1 MVPQPVFSHRNL
13 FRQACIFSGI
23 ERKIITYQFVKE
35 MEMSDYF
42 AHTCGDKK
50 EDLLDHLKKT
60 ADLAKLFTK
69 DFGSAA
75 VGSQIALLH
84 DVGKHTVYFQEVLE
98 RKRKGI
104 DHAIVGAEVYS
115 ELCGYG
121 WIPNKRLALTICM
134 CIACHHSVLHRETGY
149 PVPTD
154 FKSIIQTLT
163 GDREKKNALSSHKEW
178 EQILDFVRNNEL
190 MIKISKSDYL
200 DIKSMNHLTRMF
212 YARMLFS
219 CLVDADYTATASF
232 EDPQYQQ
239 KAEGEA
245 LDPQKRIEDLQEY
258 RHRYFSNCP
267 SSLMN
272 QLRERV
278 YQAAENSKGSPGL
291 YTMTAPTGTGKTLA
305 IAAFALSHAAANGQ
319 KRIFIVLPYLSIITQ
334 NSEIYRKIFGKDVI
348 LEDDSQTEY
357 TERTRLLSDRWSSP
371 IIVTTSVR
379 FFETLF
385 RVRTTDVRR
394 LHQVAN
400 AVIVFDEAQTLPLGV
415 TDSTLEIMQELTK
428 NYNTTI
434 LFSTATQPNYQ
445 YRKYLSQLPLKSRE
459 IIHNR
464 DELFRLYDQAKN
476 TTVTFSTD
484 RIWTYKDLKFHYQN
498 EKQVLFVFNTVKKAS
513 EMYSLIKNLEHIE
526 VFYLSSALCPQHR
539 LDMLEALRIKLS
551 EKASV
556 WLISTQCIEAGVDID
571 FPSGA
576 REIAPYTSIIQTAGR
591 INRNGKV
598 EGKMLVFQME
608 DEKGRGYP
616 GTDYKNEAMIS
627 LSMARRQAINLNALD
642 ALDEYYRRLFTE
654 SSSGEKDK
662 IEIRQAIEEED
673 YEALSDAYQLIE
685 QRNQDV
691 VIVPYSKELYDNI
704 KRELKDENWCL
715 TKDIMKKA
723 HNITVSVKLRE
734 EMKLWCR
741 QLFLKTRQGPEHTNW
756 YLLEEHSK
764 YLPDLGFVQDLDVG
778 PALFM

>member
-1 MVPQPVFSHRNL
+1 
-13 FRQACIFSGI
+13 
-23 ERKIITYQFVKE
+23 
-35 MEMSDYF
+35 MSEYF

-50 EDLLDHLKKT
+50 EVLLEHLIKT
-60 ADLAKLFTK
+60 ADLAESYTK

-75 VGSQIALLH
+75 VGRQIALLH

-98 RKRKGI
+98 RKRIGI
-104 DHAIVGAEVYS
+104 DHAIVGAEVYFA
-115 ELCGYG
+115 LCGNG
-121 WIPNKRLALTICM
+121 LIPNKRLAFTICM
-134 CIACHHSVLHRETGY
+134 CIACHHSVLDRETGY
-149 PVPTD
+149 SVPTD
-154 FKSIIQTLT
+154 FKNIMQILT

-190 MIKISKSDYL
+190 LIKISKSDYL

-232 EDPQYQQ
+232 EDPKYRQ
-239 KAEGEA
+239 KAEGVA

-258 RHRYFSNCP
+258 RHKNYSNCP
-267 SSLMN
+267 SSPMN
-272 QLRERV
+272 QLREMV
-278 YQAAENSKGSPGL
+278 YQAAETSIGPPGV

-305 IAAFALSHAAANGQ
+305 LAAFALSHAAANNQ

-334 NSEIYRKIFGKDVI
+334 NSEIYRTIFGEDMV

-357 TERTRLLSDRWSSP
+357 TERTRLLADRWSSP

-415 TDSTLEIMQELTK
+415 TDATLEIMQELSR

-445 YRKYLSQLPLKSRE
+445 YRKYLSKLPFKSRE
-459 IIHNR
+459 IIHNK

-476 TTVTFSTD
+476 TTVSFSTD
-484 RIWTYKDLKFHYQN
+484 RIWTYQELKYHYQN

-513 EMYSLIKNLEHIE
+513 EMYSTLKSLEDKE
-526 VFYLSSALCPQHR
+526 LFYLSSALCPQHR
-539 LDMLEALRIKLS
+539 LDMLETLRRKLS
-551 EKASV
+551 EESPV

-571 FPSGA
+571 FPCGA
-576 REIAPYTSIIQTAGR
+576 REIAPYTSIVQTAGR
-591 INRNGKV
+591 INRNGKTK
-598 EGKMLVFQME
+598 GKMLIFQME

-616 GTDYKNEAMIS
+616 GTDYKNEAMIA

-642 ALDEYYRRLFTE
+642 TLDEYYRRLFTE
-654 SSSGEKDK
+654 SSSGEQDK

-673 YEALSDAYQLIE
+673 YEALSDVYHLIE
-685 QRNQDV
+685 QRYLDV
-691 VIVPYSKELYDNI
+691 VIVPYNMELFDSI
-704 KRELKDENWCL
+704 SQELKDGNWCL
-715 TKDIMKKA
+715 TKKIMKMA
-723 HNITVSVKLRE
+723 HNIAVSVYLKE
-734 EMKLWCR
+734 EMKLCCR
-741 QLFLKTRQGPEHTNW
+741 QLFLKTKQGAEQTNW

-764 YLPDLGFVQDLDVG
+764 YLPDLGFIQDFNVG